1 MKQAPDHYSTGS
13 MLFHWGIA
21 VLVFGVGLTSPLLDH
36 RTWPALS
43 AFHNLGGSLV
53 LVLGVSWFAWRA
65 QQQKLPNLD
74 EITPR
79 EQQIMSMANRA
90 IDVLLILAPLSGL
103 VYLFALGGTLDVGLI
118 KLHPA
123 IEASANGV
131 RWLGITHHVLGA
143 LLVIISGVHALH
155 AVWHHVHLKDGL
167 LARML
172 PWH

>member
-1 MKQAPDHYSTGS
+1 

-21 VLVFGVGLTSPLLDH
+21 TLVFGVGLTSPLLDH

-53 LVLGVSWFAWRA
+53 LALSVAWFAWRA
-65 QQQKLPNLD
+65 QQQNLPNL
-74 EITPR
+74 EGIAPR

-103 VYLFALGGTLDVGLI
+103 IYLFALGGTLDLGPV
-118 KLHPA
+118 KWHPA
-123 IEASANGV
+123 VETTADGV
-131 RWLGITHHVLGA
+131 RWLGIAHHVLGA
-143 LLVIISGVHALH
+143 LLVIISGGHALH
-155 AVWHHVHLKDGL
+155 AVWHHVRLKDGL